1 MVTIYKYKRKRGTY
15 VLVQVRVT
23 QDERQRIR
31 ELCYALDI
39 SIPQFFRRLLAGK
52 IPDYVERKNQ
62 GAPPER
68 A

>member
-1 MVTIYKYKRKRGTY
+1 M
-15 VLVQVRVT
+15 LVQVRVT